1 MKKMTMGRK
10 NIKRINDIGIREY
23 EFNYEQEKDIYCNL
37 CFKKLKKKRESE
49 LDETLRFNY
58 YVEWEGY
65 IYNKYQD
72 YDIVKLQEFSRYLN
86 QRIRNAK
93 PSHEYWK
100 LCAPVLLTLLI
111 TEFPEIIKN
120 IGEINFSEL
129 FAQSAIVIVVVFLAF
144 VMLIGLII
152 FEVYQMMTLLWD
164 DNTKKYFLLD
174 YKKVIDKIIKK
185 RKKPENTND

>member
-1 MKKMTMGRK
+1 M
-10 NIKRINDIGIREY
+10 
-23 EFNYEQEKDIYCNL
+23 
-37 CFKKLKKKRESE
+37 
-49 LDETLRFNY
+49 
-58 YVEWEGY
+58 
-65 IYNKYQD
+65 
-72 YDIVKLQEFSRYLN
+72 
-86 QRIRNAK
+86 
-93 PSHEYWK
+93 
-100 LCAPVLLTLLI
+100 LTLLI